1 MPVLPRKPASRNQ
14 PPVVSDHRVAA
25 FEGGLGFDLDDE
37 ILQRGEAKRLH
48 QNRHVVQLAEFGGVV
63 FLGVAGHEDDF

>member
-1 MPVLPRKPASRNQ
+1 MRRDGPYL
-14 PPVVSDHRVAA
+14 DHRVAA

-37 ILQRGEAKRLH
+37 VLQRGEAEGLH
-48 QNRHVVQLAEFGGVV
+48 QDRHVVQLAELGGVV